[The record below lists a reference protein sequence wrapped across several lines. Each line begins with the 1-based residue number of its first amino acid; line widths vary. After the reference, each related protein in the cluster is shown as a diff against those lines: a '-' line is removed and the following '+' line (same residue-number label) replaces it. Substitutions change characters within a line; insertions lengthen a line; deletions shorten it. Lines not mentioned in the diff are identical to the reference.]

1 VTVNELLVAR
11 VLSPDGVLEPAMTWS
26 VRYTQAALA
35 ICGVALLLKRH
46 ALITVLIIAG
56 SALNL
61 VVFQQK
67 ARAVI
72 AGGSVAEGRLLELRR
87 LLPASG
93 RVGYV
98 TDELPWSSNEAT
110 ERYYLTQYAVA
121 PVVVV
126 PEPNQEWVIGNFH
139 DVRSA
144 SAPRDMHVARD
155 FGGGLIL
162 FRKNGPWPH

>member
-1 VTVNELLVAR
+1 MKRVERWVKRLVR
-11 VLSPDGVLEPAMTWS
+11 W
-26 VRYTQAALA
+26 AAA
-35 ICGVALLLKRH
+35 AVAAAALLL
-46 ALITVLIIAG
+46 ALGIGAFRLAIDLLPGYQQRIVERVREQTGLILEFDSVYARIGRYGPEIAFRG
-56 SALNL
+56 A
-61 VVFQQK
+61 
-67 ARAVI
+67 
-72 AGGSVAEGRLLELRR
+72 R